1 MFKKLM
7 ILFIILLVIWIII
20 LFVNIFR
27 INSYKEPI
35 LYSWV
40 LEDESSAT
48 YNCLGYKVNTSKIR
62 GIILR
67 ANMYFG
73 NYQIF
78 ETDKREYEYNPVTDQ
93 ITIKDFN
100 N

>member
-1 MFKKLM
+1 MLKKL
-7 ILFIILLVIWIII
+7 IKLFIILLVLWVII

-35 LYSWV
+35 VYSWV

-48 YNCLGYKVNTSKIR
+48 YNCLGYKINTAKVR

-67 ANMYFG
+67 ADMYFG
-73 NYQIF
+73 NYKIF
-78 ETDKREYEYNPVTDQ
+78 ETEKREYEYDPITDQ
-93 ITIKDFN
+93 ITIIK
-100 N
+100 